1 VKGGPIDGILWIP
14 PGVSRPEREDS
25 FVSKIM
31 FVVPPYNYWGVEAIG
46 TWPPLQIAY
55 LAGAAETA
63 GHEARIFDAM
73 NTEGATF
80 DSIRA
85 EVERHRPDVV
95 VAWDYL
101 PVTGAIAT
109 AMVPNALRALG
120 IAKEVDPAI
129 RTVFGGPFP
138 TFRHDELLRDPERRV
153 DFVLR
158 GEAEETLGEL
168 LNALPG
174 ERFEGV
180 KGLAFRRGDDVVET
194 GLRQHLSNLDA
205 LKPAWHLLDWKLYR
219 YHIEPYGRMASVL
232 TSRGCMMGC
241 SFCSHRAFWRADWRA
256 RSPEDSVAE
265 MRMLVEKYGV
275 EAITMI
281 DPYPTSDRARWE
293 RLLDLLI
300 EAKLGVMILMET
312 RVEDIVRDADI
323 LHKYREAGI
332 VHLYLGAEGSTDEML
347 VSLNKGTSVS
357 TNAKALQLAREND
370 LITEASFMIG
380 YPTETP
386 ESIDR
391 TIEVAIRLNPDVA
404 VFPVLTPM
412 PFTPLFEQVKDR
424 VRVLDYSKYNLAT
437 PIIEPYAMSLEDVS
451 VALGRCYMTFYANK
465 LPEVLAL
472 PDGFKRR
479 YMLSAFQEMM
489 KSYGKYFSHLG
500 EKMPKMHHAS
510 GVGQMPE
517 SVRKMLAL
525 VGAPEAHG
533 AGSAGATV
541 LPMKAG
547 KKKAV

>member
-1 VKGGPIDGILWIP
+1 VD
-14 PGVSRPEREDS
+14 
-25 FVSKIM
+25 VSKVL
-31 FVVPPYNYWGVEAIG
+31 FVVPPYTYWGVEAIG

-55 LAGAAETA
+55 LAGAVEQA

-73 NTEGATF
+73 NTEGGTF
-80 DSIRA
+80 DSIREQIEA
-85 EVERHRPDVV
+85 YAPDVV

-101 PVTGAIAT
+101 PVTGAIST
-109 AMVPNALRALG
+109 AMVPNALHALG
-120 IAKEVDPAI
+120 IAKQVAPSI
-129 RTVFGGPFP
+129 RTIMGGPFP
-138 TFRHDELLRDPERRV
+138 TFRHEEILRDPDQRV

-158 GEAEETLGEL
+158 GEAEETIGEL
-168 LNALPG
+168 MSALASG
-174 ERFEGV
+174 RYDDV
-180 KGLAFRRGDDVVET
+180 KGLAYRRGAEVVATEM
-194 GLRQHLSNLDA
+194 RPHLADLDA
-205 LKPAWHLLDWKLYR
+205 LKPAWHLLDWDLYR

-265 MRMLVEKYGV
+265 MRLLVEKYEVKG
-275 EAITMI
+275 ITMI

-293 RLLDLLI
+293 RMLDLLI
-300 EAKLGVMILMET
+300 EAKLGVMLLMET

-357 TNAKALQLAREND
+357 TNERALQLAREND

-386 ESIDR
+386 ETIER

-412 PFTPLFEQVKDR
+412 PFTPIFDQLKHR
-424 VRVLDYSKYNLAT
+424 VRVFDYSKYNLAT
-437 PIIEPYAMSLEDVS
+437 PIIEPYGMSLEDVS
-451 VALGRCYMTFYANK
+451 VALGKCYMSFYAEK
-465 LPEVLAL
+465 LPQVLAL

-479 YMLSAFQEMM
+479 YMLSAFREMM
-489 KSYGKYFSHLG
+489 KSYGKHFAHLG
-500 EKMPKMHHAS
+500 ERMPKMHAA
-510 GVGQMPE
+510 GGAQMPE
-517 SVRKMLAL
+517 SVRKIFAD
-525 VGAPEAHG
+525 VAATDGRSGHHG
-533 AGSAGATV
+533 TRA
-541 LPMKAG
+541 KAG
-547 KKKAV
+547 

>member
-1 VKGGPIDGILWIP
+1 VF
-14 PGVSRPEREDS
+14 RFEREVR
-25 FVSKIM
+25 FVSKIL

-46 TWPPLQIAY
+46 SWPPLQIAY
-55 LAGAAETA
+55 LAGAAEAA

-73 NTEGATF
+73 NTEGGTF

-85 EVERHRPDVV
+85 EVERYRPDVV

-101 PVTGAIAT
+101 PVTGAIST
-109 AMVPNALRALG
+109 AIVPNALRALG
-120 IAKEVDPAI
+120 IAKDVDPSI
-129 RTVFGGPFP
+129 RTIMGGPFP
-138 TFRHDELLRDPERRV
+138 TFRHEELLRDRDQRV

-158 GEAEETLGEL
+158 GEAEETLAEL

-174 ERFEGV
+174 DRLEDV
-180 KGLAFRRGDDVVET
+180 KGLAFRRGGRVVATE
-194 GLRQHLSNLDA
+194 LRQHLVNLDA
-205 LKPAWHLLDWKLYR
+205 LKPAWHLLDWSLYR
-219 YHIEPYGRMASVL
+219 YHIAPYGRMASVL

-241 SFCSHRAFWRADWRA
+241 SFCSHRAFWRGDWRA

-265 MRMLVEKYGV
+265 MRLLVEEYGV

-300 EAKLGVMILMET
+300 ETKLGVMLLMET

-332 VHLYLGAEGSTDEML
+332 VHIYLGAEGSTDEML
-347 VSLNKGTSVS
+347 VSLNKGTTVS
-357 TNAKALQLAREND
+357 TNARALQLAREND

-424 VRVLDYSKYNLAT
+424 VRVHDYSKYNLAT

-451 VALGRCYMTFYANK
+451 VALGRCYMTFYAKK

-472 PDGFKRR
+472 PEGFKRR
-479 YMLSAFQEMM
+479 YMLSAFEEMM
-489 KSYGKYFSHLG
+489 KSYGKYFGHLG
-500 EKMPKMHHAS
+500 TRMPKMQH
-510 GVGQMPE
+510 GTGGGQMPE
-517 SVRKMLAL
+517 SVRKMLAE
-525 VGAPEAHG
+525 VGVTDHG
-533 AGSAGATV
+533 EKKRAG
-541 LPMKAG
+541 
-547 KKKAV
+547 